1 MRLEVRKQNA
11 KNDLVVFEDK
21 LQQAMYT
28 RFL

>member
-11 KNDLVVFEDK
+11 KNDLVFFEDK